1 MSRALHLHRSQPHA
15 RYFQLATVTPEGRPA
30 NRTVVFRGFLESTNQ
45 LKIITDLR
53 SAKIAHIKHQPWVE
67 ACWYFSKTREQ
78 FRFKG
83 TCSLVGVDNT
93 NSIITQTRK
102 KTWQN
107 ISAKAKSQF
116 TWPTPGELRSD
127 NEPVIVEPD
136 AETAPSETL
145 TTSPSPNF
153 CLLLLNPEE
162 VDYLELKGEP
172 HARWLYYLDD
182 TQTWH
187 ISRINP

>member
-1 MSRALHLHRSQPHA
+1 M
-15 RYFQLATVTPEGRPA
+15 
-30 NRTVVFRGFLESTNQ
+30 
-45 LKIITDLR
+45 
-53 SAKIAHIKHQPWVE
+53 
-67 ACWYFSKTREQ
+67 
-78 FRFKG
+78 
-83 TCSLVGVDNT
+83 
-93 NSIITQTRK
+93 
-102 KTWQN
+102 
-107 ISAKAKSQF
+107 SAKARSQF
-116 TWPTPGELRSD
+116 TWPTPGELY
-127 NEPVIVEPD
+127 

-153 CLLLLNPEE
+153 CLLLLNPQE